1 MPRAS
6 DEHPL
11 TKLCLCDTPCHLL
24 CPEHE
29 QDSPELR
36 GRAYET
42 LAMMYLNQRKLAT
55 IWAADSNRLSYLQDL
70 QHRWQDKHN
79 RIAFAYDKD
88 HSLRE
93 GIDAAIAADQEE
105 DA

>member
-55 IWAADSNRLSYLQDL
+55 IWAADSNRLSFLQDM
-70 QHRWQDKHN
+70 QCPMNEREN
-79 RIAFAYDKD
+79 RIAFVYSRE

-93 GIDAAIAADQEE
+93 AIDAALAADQEE